1 MPLRTSPCA
10 KADSAAAET
19 NGAMEL
25 MRMVLLGLTAA
36 YYTISATMR
45 LRWRRGHGRL
55 HGRRRGEAH
64 RLRRGRGGREHG
76 RAAGARHRE
85 GHRRLPD
92 GRFRLRGDGHRQGRR
107 PHGALRQL
115 TAAHSWCLRACGA
128 GACATLVLALHQ
140 ALSTKHQAPRHSRA
154 GGQHTDLFA
163 TNVAHASRS
172 AKAVRPE
179 QIRVLSTRW
188 GQSPFASCHGFT
200 PCLCVAIVSALYTP
214 AGAKGYTPIA
224 TLHAMA

>member
-1 MPLRTSPCA
+1 
-10 KADSAAAET
+10 
-19 NGAMEL
+19 
-25 MRMVLLGLTAA
+25 MVLLGLTAA

-92 GRFRLRGDGHRQGRR
+92 GRFRLRGDGHRQRRR

-154 GGQHTDLFA
+154 GGQHTDL
-163 TNVAHASRS
+163 
-172 AKAVRPE
+172 P
-179 QIRVLSTRW
+179 LS
-188 GQSPFASCHGFT
+188 
-200 PCLCVAIVSALYTP
+200 AIVLPTKGLSAEIISWRNFISRFSNLKSSLMTSVSK
-214 AGAKGYTPIA
+214 AWAKFAIWSSLPI
-224 TLHAMA
+224 TCKRSQG

>member
-10 KADSAAAET
+10 KAGSAAAET

-115 TAAHSWCLRACGA
+115 T
-128 GACATLVLALHQ
+128 
-140 ALSTKHQAPRHSRA
+140 
-154 GGQHTDLFA
+154 
-163 TNVAHASRS
+163 
-172 AKAVRPE
+172 
-179 QIRVLSTRW
+179 RW